1 LKKLELAVLAF
12 LLISFFVLMLGT
24 VLYVHKLM
32 VKYTAE
38 WELQLVVFGFLFVIV
53 ALVTS
58 RILAR
63 VDFDE

>member
-1 LKKLELAVLAF
+1 MKKLELAVLAF